1 MKRVLFLAA
10 ALALLAAA
18 PASAAPNVELRLG
31 CNSVQV
37 QVSGLKATTVY
48 GIQIVDVATG
58 RVLKVLPTKSTAAG
72 MITASGRVDL
82 TGTQTIDAIVWD
94 KGGNTKTMAVKQR
107 SATSCEV
114 AGALATTG
122 GRMALAPAGLG
133 LIVVGALLVVA
144 SRLRLAARQAG
155 G

>member
-1 MKRVLFLAA
+1 MKRLLFLAA
-10 ALALLAAA
+10 ARALLAPA

-37 QVSGLKATTVY
+37 QVTGLKATTVY

-58 RVLKVLPTKSTAAG
+58 RVLKVLPTKSTATG

-82 TGTQTIDAIVWD
+82 SGTQTIDAIVWD

-107 SATSCEV
+107 SATNCEV

-122 GRMALAPAGLG
+122 ARMALAPAGLG
-133 LIVVGALLVVA
+133 LILVGALLVIA
-144 SRLRLAARQAG
+144 SRLRRAAREA
-155 G
+155 